1 MKKILFPTD
10 FSSISNN
17 AFIYALKLA
26 DAIGA
31 EITTLHVYN
40 LPSAAYVDVS
50 AYLEESHQI
59 SELNNLERYKE
70 ELAELRAIA
79 EKNHLDHIQINNI
92 LNEGD
97 LVAIISKLTKEK
109 NIDFVVM
116 GTKGATKIK
125 DVFLGTMTIKVIN
138 ETQSIVLAIPEDCQ
152 FVPVKKI
159 LFITQYKLDAVE
171 PLKKINAFAQL
182 FHSHIDCLNVKI
194 PHTVYKDDFVV
205 DFENIFKGEDIT
217 FHSILNQDIE
227 GVILD
232 FIDFNKVNLVAMHI
246 HHKNLFERLF
256 QNSLSKKL
264 TYHVNIP
271 ILALH

>member
-31 EITTLHVYN
+31 EIITLHVYN

-125 DVFLGTMTIKVIN
+125 DVFLGTMTIKVMN

-159 LFITQYKLDAVE
+159 LFITQYKLDDI
-171 PLKKINAFAQL
+171 PTLKKINAFAQL
-182 FHSHIDCLNVKI
+182 FHSHIDCLNVKM

-205 DFENIFKGEDIT
+205 DFENIFKEEDIT
-217 FHSILNQDIE
+217 FHSLLNQDIE